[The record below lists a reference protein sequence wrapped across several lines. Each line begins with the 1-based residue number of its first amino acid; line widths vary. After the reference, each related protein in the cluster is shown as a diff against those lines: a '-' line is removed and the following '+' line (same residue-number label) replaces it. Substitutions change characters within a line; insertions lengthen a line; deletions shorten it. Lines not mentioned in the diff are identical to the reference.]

1 MFRYMIEYSKY
12 CFKNM
17 QVTKFNVYNL
27 EIEVVSENWAVE
39 FTPKMSS
46 LNDFANTYVHTR
58 YQK

>member
-1 MFRYMIEYSKY
+1 
-12 CFKNM
+12 M